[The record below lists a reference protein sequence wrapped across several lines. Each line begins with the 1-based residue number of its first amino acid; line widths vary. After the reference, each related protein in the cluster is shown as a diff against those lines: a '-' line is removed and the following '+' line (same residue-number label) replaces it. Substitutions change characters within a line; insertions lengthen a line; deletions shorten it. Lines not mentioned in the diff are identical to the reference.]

1 MSIEA
6 TFLSEVGL
14 DFTTE
19 FLGDDVGCQFRV
31 EGLERSPVVQIRELE
46 RGARDDSGEKLVMGF
61 AGDGVDRKV
70 EAIEAFLVIIF

>member
-6 TFLSEVGL
+6 TLLSEVGL

-31 EGLERSPVVQIRELE
+31 KDLERSPIIQIIRLE
-46 RGARDDSGEKLVMGF
+46 GGARNDSGEKLVMGL
-61 AGDGVDRKV
+61 AGNRVDGKV
-70 EAIEAFLVIIF
+70 EAIEAFPVIIF